1 VKRHSDYLRGIDVM
15 GIEQAVIPLKRKR
28 EAPQAGS
35 DTTIGLSP
43 FPIEED
49 EFSEIEGR
57 AVTEALLPSIFEGVS
72 DEDWTVFVKAMHT
85 AMPSAISS
93 TNAMGMF
100 EMKPKRLAD
109 LGIMHNI
116 KCTRSP
122 TTGCMAWVG
131 DFVSPLTAKS
141 FLGTPRLQY
150 QALCSSMK
158 DYVQRLRDGSISHE
172 DVPEDLT
179 LSGVLAIL
187 HRLGPQGLRT
197 WNDTSKPRFEGTEA
211 LVARANGVF

>member
-1 VKRHSDYLRGIDVM
+1 MKRHSEYLRGIDAL
-15 GIEQAVIPLKRKR
+15 GTPAEVIPIRRR
-28 EAPQAGS
+28 EIKNP
-35 DTTIGLSP
+35 DTTIGLAP

-49 EFSEIEGR
+49 EFSAEIEQSQ
-57 AVTEALLPSIFEGVS
+57 ASDALLPSCIDGVPDEG
-72 DEDWTVFVKAMHT
+72 WTAFVKAMHT

-100 EMKPKRLAD
+100 EMKPRRLAD

-116 KCTRSP
+116 TCTRSP

-131 DFVSPLTAKS
+131 EFVAPMTAKS
-141 FLGTPRLQY
+141 FLGTPRAQY
-150 QALCSSMK
+150 KAFCSSMR
-158 DYVQRLRDGSISHE
+158 DYVQRLQDGSITYPE
-172 DVPEDLT
+172 DAPEDLT